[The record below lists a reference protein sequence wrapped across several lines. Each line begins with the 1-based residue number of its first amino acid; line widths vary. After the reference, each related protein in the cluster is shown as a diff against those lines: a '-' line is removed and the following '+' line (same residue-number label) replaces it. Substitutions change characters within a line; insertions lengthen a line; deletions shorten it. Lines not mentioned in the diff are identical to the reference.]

1 MTLEKP
7 KILKRKRRKPT
18 LEHSLMTDQL
28 KLDIKTNTHFLYE
41 CEIRSMMS
49 KACFEMSEKRRS
61 RDYIA

>member
-7 KILKRKRRKPT
+7 KILKRKRRKPK
-18 LEHSLMTDQL
+18 LDHSLMMDQL

-41 CEIRSMMS
+41 CEIRSAMS
-49 KACFEMSEKRRS
+49 QACFDMASKRRP